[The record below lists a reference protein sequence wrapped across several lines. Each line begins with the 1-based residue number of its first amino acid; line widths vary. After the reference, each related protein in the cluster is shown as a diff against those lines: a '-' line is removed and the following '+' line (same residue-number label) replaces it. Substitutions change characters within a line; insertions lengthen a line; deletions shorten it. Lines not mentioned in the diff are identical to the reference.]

1 MMIHCRVVTPEG
13 VYKEMDTPIINI
25 CSTDG
30 EQGIL
35 VNHMPLVTM
44 LKIGH
49 MSTEENGVRQDYAVA
64 GGLFYFRDNEAKILS
79 DAVESRTEIDEER
92 ALELKSDTNNFKE
105 PVIRE
110 LTEDE
115 VKMLNIF
122 ILDFEKETEEIDNID
137 KTKHS
142 NKKKSNNI

>member
-64 GGLFYFRDNEAKILS
+64 GGLFYFRDNQAKILS
-79 DAVESRTEIDEER
+79 DAVESRTEIDEDRAEAAKQR
-92 ALELKSDTNNFKE
+92 ALTHLQSGNPNEDLKRAQVALEKAINRIK
-105 PVIRE
+105 
-110 LTEDE
+110 
-115 VKMLNIF
+115 VK
-122 ILDFEKETEEIDNID
+122 
-137 KTKHS
+137 HG
-142 NKKKSNNI
+142 